1 MILRDND
8 DVVEGAKA
16 EVKRAAVDRVVA
28 SIAMSRRMMIFLMM
42 IKGFREEI
50 GYDGLVMTIKLTLCS
65 KR

>member
-42 IKGFREEI
+42 IKGFREDI